1 MAYIKVKKKR
11 EYNELITIRS
21 SVVYQVNKEEQDLQN
36 PHLSGSTPHN
46 LSSEPVHYVTGHNV
60 KRRDWNAWDPTLI
73 SEGIFAAANIFSSL
87 KLVYIFT
94 INPHLG
100 PLQISLGRM
109 VHDILKFSVLILLVA
124 FAFACGL
131 NQLFWY
137 YARMKKSEC
146 ELKSHREDE
155 YCAKDIH
162 KHFSK

>member
-1 MAYIKVKKKR
+1 M
-11 EYNELITIRS
+11 
-21 SVVYQVNKEEQDLQN
+21 
-36 PHLSGSTPHN
+36 
-46 LSSEPVHYVTGHNV
+46 
-60 KRRDWNAWDPTLI
+60 I

-109 VHDILKFSVLILLVA
+109 VNDILKFSVLILLVA

-137 YARMKKSEC
+137 YARMKKNEC
-146 ELKSHREDE
+146 EQKLKSATGEDE